1 MGTARELQC
10 SHHPLKH
17 RGWFLRAGLY
27 FFFGGGEGCDDVFEV
42 LDDDW
47 DVFWCRFFMLVL
59 CGACMIFPFLCSLCV
74 YLLIPFSFFI
84 FWLGMCVCC
93 RYELFF
99 LTMVSSFCI
108 YPLSSNSV
116 KHKWFKFCFVC
127 YCIHVHWN
135 LNSSVDCNSCVTLI
149 EFFILTGH
157 HCIRFDCTCTC
168 CLNLYASLKIF
179 FSGLCFNYACTV
191 LFLWPDFHHI
201 QQTAH
206 RLQIVDLR
214 PVNVCWMTWTDMDL
228 KHWGL
233 GIVEVHA

>member
-1 MGTARELQC
+1 MSFDAA
-10 SHHPLKH
+10 
-17 RGWFLRAGLY
+17 FL
-27 FFFGGGEGCDDVFEV
+27 C
-42 LDDDW
+42 
-47 DVFWCRFFMLVL
+47 L

-116 KHKWFKFCFVC
+116 KHKWFKKCFFVTA
-127 YCIHVHWN
+127 YMYIEIWTAVLAVILALRWLNFSFWQATTASDLIVHVHVAWTSTH
-135 LNSSVDCNSCVTLI
+135 LLKS
-149 EFFILTGH
+149 F
-157 HCIRFDCTCTC
+157 
-168 CLNLYASLKIF
+168 SL
-179 FSGLCFNYACTV
+179 GLCFSYACTV
-191 LFLWPDFHHI
+191 LFLWPDFLHI

-214 PVNVCWMTWTDMDL
+214 PVTVCWMMWTDMDL
-228 KHWGL
+228 KRWGL